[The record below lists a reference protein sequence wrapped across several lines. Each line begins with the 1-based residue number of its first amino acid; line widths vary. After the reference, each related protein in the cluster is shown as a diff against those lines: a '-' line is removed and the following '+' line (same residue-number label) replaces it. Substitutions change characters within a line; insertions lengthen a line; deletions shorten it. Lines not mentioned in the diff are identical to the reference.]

1 MHFLRNSPVEIQW
14 RGPHRPLFRNWKK
27 PIMYVIVILLIIFLY
42 TTGIL
47 ESFILSLHQFEYAGA
62 FVAGLFYSYGMTTPF
77 AIAVLA
83 VMAQN
88 TNPFVLALLGA
99 LGATTSDLLLLRAF
113 SGEVGKEIRIT
124 KDFSFTVPE
133 SKSLPLPGR
142 LLFSIIGGFV
152 LMSPLPDELG
162 VILLGISRIEAWKFA
177 ILSFVFKYLGV
188 LAIAGISLTFL
199 FPAS

>member
-1 MHFLRNSPVEIQW
+1 
-14 RGPHRPLFRNWKK
+14 
-27 PIMYVIVILLIIFLY
+27 MYVIVILLIIFLY

-177 ILSFVFKYLGV
+177 ILSFVFKYIGV